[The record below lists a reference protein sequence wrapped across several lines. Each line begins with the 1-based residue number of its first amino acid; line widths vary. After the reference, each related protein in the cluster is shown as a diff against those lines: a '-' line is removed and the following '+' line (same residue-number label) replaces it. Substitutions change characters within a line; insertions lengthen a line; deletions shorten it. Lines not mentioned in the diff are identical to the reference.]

1 MSGQRDRVSEG
12 EGTGTGLGRV
22 ETAGVVEEAQKD
34 EREEDKGWRVE
45 ETGVEGGW
53 DEDRERERERDAIR
67 KARVVGEK
75 EREEG
80 KKKEK
85 EEERERE
92 GEGWRGGGQGGEG
105 QKETELGGPTRCT
118 CVTVRP
124 RTRRRV
130 LINQRA
136 PRCRASFLRALL
148 FSARRPRVEELVD
161 AGGGPRGV
169 GRSVAEEEAASR
181 DLAQQDNPPS

>member
-1 MSGQRDRVSEG
+1 M
-12 EGTGTGLGRV
+12 
-22 ETAGVVEEAQKD
+22 
-34 EREEDKGWRVE
+34 
-45 ETGVEGGW
+45 
-53 DEDRERERERDAIR
+53 
-67 KARVVGEK
+67 GEK